1 MRPPFGGL
9 VLVLALNYSAIDS
22 VLCHRLSHRRFFL
35 PNRQPLAANR
45 YHLVIRMPLYDKWP
59 PRQSFLV

>member
-9 VLVLALNYSAIDS
+9 VLALALNYSAIVQSSVIDS
-22 VLCHRLSHRRFFL
+22 VIGAFFC
-35 PNRQPLAANR
+35 PTANR

-59 PRQSFLV
+59 PRQPFLV